1 MADVQRDGET
11 GVEIGVAE
19 ELAAGRP
26 TPEQEAAAGKDP
38 TSEVSARH
46 AELADEL
53 RGHQYRY
60 YVLDAPTISDAEFDK
75 LLRDLEALEAEYPA
89 LRTPDSPTQ
98 NVGGTFSTTFTPVQ
112 HAERMLSLDNVFDE
126 DELAAWAERTVRD
139 AGGPVEFICEL
150 KVDGLAIN
158 LTYEKGRL
166 VRGATR
172 GDGRTGEDVTSNVR
186 TIREIP
192 ERLDDD
198 NPPDLLEVRGEIYF
212 PVSAFA
218 DLNASLVEQ
227 GKAPFANPRNAAAGS
242 LRQKD
247 PRITASRG
255 LRMVVHGIGARAGF
269 TPTSQS
275 HAYEALKSWG
285 LPTSERWKLVEGL
298 AGVHEYIAYYGEHRH
313 DVEHEIDGV
322 VVKVDSVSIQG
333 RLGTTSRAPRWAIAY
348 KYPPEEVTTKL
359 LDIAVNV
366 GRTGRVTPFA
376 ILEPVKVAGSTVAQ
390 ATLHN
395 AREVERKGVLI
406 GDTIVLRKA
415 GDVIPEVLGP
425 VIDLRPDDA
434 HAFVMP
440 TDCPACGTKLAPA
453 KESDI
458 DIRCPNTRSCPAQ
471 LRERVFHLAGRG
483 AFDIEVLGYKAAQAL
498 LDSGVIADEG
508 DLFGLTE
515 EQLRESPFFVNQ
527 DGSLGS
533 NAIRLLENLEKAKEQ
548 PLWRVLVALS
558 IRHVGPTAA
567 QALARE
573 FSSMEAIERVVAT
586 PPPAPE
592 PIAATPPGPEP
603 IGAPSSAAELAA
615 ATPPAELAGATP
627 SAEPISATP
636 PGSQPV
642 AAMSSAAEPVAAEP
656 AEADGADAEA
666 GKRKKAKA
674 EPDVLSSVEGVGP
687 TIAESLREWFAVDWH
702 CEIVRKWR
710 EAGVRMADERVD
722 EGPRPL
728 EGMTLVVTG
737 TLASYSRD
745 QATEAVT
752 SRGGKVS
759 GSVSK
764 KTAFVVVGD
773 NPGSK
778 YDKAL
783 QLKVPVLDDAA
794 FAVLLAEGPEAARA
808 VAEIAPE
815 TPAEE

>member
-11 GVEIGVAE
+11 RVEIGVAE

-38 TSEVSARH
+38 TSAVSARH

-60 YVLDAPTISDAEFDK
+60 YVLDAPTIPDAEFDK
-75 LLRDLEALEAEYPA
+75 LLRDLEALETEYPA

-255 LRMVVHGIGARAGF
+255 LRMVVHGIGARVGF

-285 LPTSERWKLVEGL
+285 LPTSERWKLVDGL

-434 HAFVMP
+434 RPFVMP
-440 TDCPACGTKLAPA
+440 AVCPACGTKLAPA

-498 LDSGVIADEG
+498 LDSGVITDEG
-508 DLFGLTE
+508 DLFALTE

-533 NAIRLLENLEKAKEQ
+533 NAVRLLENLAKAKEQ

-573 FSSMEAIERVVAT
+573 FSSMEAIERVVET
-586 PPPAPE
+586 PPPASE
-592 PIAATPPGPEP
+592 
-603 IGAPSSAAELAA
+603 
-615 ATPPAELAGATP
+615 PPASEPPALEP
-627 SAEPISATP
+627 SAPEQPASEPPALEPSAPEQPASEP
-636 PGSQPV
+636 PASGQV
-642 AAMSSAAEPVAAEP
+642 APEQVVAEQAE
-656 AEADGADAEA
+656 GAGEEG

-687 TIAESLREWFAVDWH
+687 TIAESLREWFTVDWH
-702 CEIVRKWR
+702 REIVRKWR

-783 QLKVPVLDDAA
+783 QLKVPVLDDSA

-808 VAEIAPE
+808 VAEVAPDA
-815 TPAEE
+815 PAEE